1 MAMIERQFDDNCDG
15 VQGDGVELD
24 FGSRLPGGGLTPA
37 LAEAGATTNRS
48 PSPMIGMRGD
58 LDGPAAAAEPVRGLA
73 AFGSQGSI
81 SNSPSAAAP
90 SDSNRY
96 YYHHHQGGVGPAG
109 NSRLS
114 PRGQVQQYPLPH
126 AGGGGAAAGGASADA
141 GRGGIAGENDNTS
154 RERRTSSSSA
164 QRSGA
169 RSNSPYRAGGGAHRG
184 PGASSPGAARQRDPG
199 YRVLD
204 WSELSHL
211 TYITMGAMCEIYSAE
226 LDGVKVAV
234 KIPRKDC
241 EEPAVAEHDLE
252 VELDVLKRVCHKH
265 ILALIGAGNREEK
278 PHRFL
283 VLEYLELGTLADK
296 LDGDAE
302 EAANGSAFAR
312 RQKRTKKYQD
322 FYMVTMLERSMELAL
337 ALEHLHYHMP
347 DMFIVHRDLKPDNV
361 GFKADGT
368 LKLFDFG
375 LARVVKRR
383 NRVNARYEMT
393 GETGS
398 MRYMAPEVVESL
410 PYNEKV
416 DVYAFGLLL
425 WEMLEDRRVFDGMG
439 VTDFYERVV
448 NAGARPNLDPAWPQ
462 DLRKLISQC
471 WHADVDRRPNFRT
484 IAERLRT
491 LYNVEKHSSKL
502 CMSAL
507 NLNDPQPKR
516 GGSSVNIARSATA
529 SNVVSPRGRGGGPSS
544 QTEIGG
550 KKGGGGM
557 LRKSFTKMGRMFN
570 KKGGAKPTLTHTAP
584 EAYSRGAG
592 GIITEGTSM
601 RGNGGGATGP
611 GDLSEEA
618 IYGRRAS
625 SPGIMANRA
634 QSDGM
639 ILKDNYGRR

>member
-1 MAMIERQFDDNCDG
+1 MAMIERQFDDE
-15 VQGDGVELD
+15 VQGNDVDIEFL
-24 FGSRLPGGGLTPA
+24 GGGSLAPA
-37 LAEAGATTNRS
+37 LAEQGAAATPNRS
-48 PSPMIGMRGD
+48 SPIVGMRGG
-58 LDGPAAAAEPVRGLA
+58 LEGPGAAAEPIRGLA
-73 AFGSQGSI
+73 AFGSHGSVQD
-81 SNSPSAAAP
+81 SSSSAV
-90 SDSNRY
+90 SSVGRY
-96 YYHHHQGGVGPAG
+96 QHHHHPQGGGVGPG
-109 NSRLS
+109 GSS
-114 PRGQVQQYPLPH
+114 PISSTRPLAPDETQ
-126 AGGGGAAAGGASADA
+126 GAAAGGESNGAAARKGS
-141 GRGGIAGENDNTS
+141 GTEGGGDSTS
-154 RERRTSSSSA
+154 GRERRTNSSTSA

-169 RSNSPYRAGGGAHRG
+169 RSNSPYRGGGGVSRTPG
-184 PGASSPGAARQRDPG
+184 QGASSPGAGRQRENPG
-199 YRVLD
+199 YRVLQ
-204 WSELSHL
+204 WSELSKV
-211 TYITMGAMCEIYSAE
+211 TYMTMGAMCEIYSAE

-252 VELDVLKRVCHKH
+252 VELDVLKRVSHKH
-265 ILALIGAGNREEK
+265 ILGLIGAGNREQK

-283 VLEYLELGTLADK
+283 VLEFLELGTLADK

-312 RQKRTKKYQD
+312 RQKRTKKYLD

-448 NAGARPNLDPAWPQ
+448 NAGARPNLDSAWPQ

-491 LYNVEKHSSKL
+491 LYSNAKHSSKF
-502 CMSAL
+502 CMSAI
-507 NLNDPQPKR
+507 NLNEDPHQKNRR
-516 GGSSVNIARSATA
+516 GASVNVARSATTT
-529 SNVVSPRGRGGGPSS
+529 NVVSPRGRGGGGPSS
-544 QTEIGG
+544 RTEIGG
-550 KKGGGGM
+550 KKNGGGVFRRLG
-557 LRKSFTKMGRMFN
+557 KMFN
-570 KKGGAKPTLTHTAP
+570 SRKGGAKPTLTHTAP
-584 EAYSRGAG
+584 EAYSRNGAG
-592 GIITEGTSM
+592 GFVEGGAA
-601 RGNGGGATGP
+601 RGGGGGGGGGVREIYRRRPCTGE
-611 GDLSEEA
+611 GQARTRL
-618 IYGRRAS
+618 
-625 SPGIMANRA
+625 
-634 QSDGM
+634 
-639 ILKDNYGRR
+639 

>member
-1 MAMIERQFDDNCDG
+1 MIERQLDDNCDG

-24 FGSRLPGGGLTPA
+24 FGSRLARGSLTPA
-37 LAEAGATTNRS
+37 LSEAGATNRS

-81 SNSPSAAAP
+81 SNSPSAGGAP
-90 SDSNRY
+90 SDNRY
-96 YYHHHQGGVGPAG
+96 YHQQQQAGVGPAG
-109 NSRLS
+109 SSRLS
-114 PRGQVQQYPLPH
+114 PRGQAPHHLPPQ
-126 AGGGGAAAGGASADA
+126 AGGGAAGGGESNGAGS
-141 GRGGIAGENDNTS
+141 GGVAGENDNTS
-154 RERRTSSSSA
+154 RERRTGSSS

-169 RSNSPYRAGGGAHRG
+169 RSNSPYRGGGGVTRM
-184 PGASSPGAARQRDPG
+184 PGASSPGAARRRDPG
-199 YRVLD
+199 YRVLQ

-252 VELDVLKRVCHKH
+252 VELDVLKRVSHKH
-265 ILALIGAGNREEK
+265 ILALIGAGEREEK

-448 NAGARPNLDPAWPQ
+448 NAGARPNLDQAWPQ

-507 NLNDPQPKR
+507 NLNEDPHTKR
-516 GGSSVNIARSATA
+516 GGSSVNIPRSVTA

-592 GIITEGTSM
+592 GIITEGKSV
-601 RGNGGGATGP
+601 RENGGGVA
-611 GDLSEEA
+611 GDELSEEA
-618 IYGRRAS
+618 IYGRRSS
-625 SPGIMANRA
+625 SPGIMASRA

-639 ILKDNYGRR
+639 ILKNNTYGRR